1 MAKFL
6 KGKPRPASAGRRKGS
21 LNKKTLRAA
30 QARKPIDAAD
40 HKAIVDKVVEAAKN
54 GDAQATQVYFRH
66 LCPPTAKVVGK
77 PIDLEP
83 PSTAQEARD
92 GIARI
97 TSMIAR
103 TEIDGEHGGRII
115 AGLEAYIAAR
125 TTELEEIVKRLQA
138 EEAGGA
144 L

>member
-1 MAKFL
+1 MPKFT
-6 KGKPRPASAGRRKGS
+6 KGKPKPKNSGRRKGT
-21 LNKKTLRAA
+21 LNKRTL
-30 QARKPIDAAD
+30 ARKLEADAD
-40 HKAIVDKVVEAAKN
+40 DKAISDRVIEAAKN
-54 GDAQATQVYFRH
+54 GDAQATLTYYRFLR
-66 LCPPTAKVVGK
+66 PPTAKVVGK

-83 PSTAQEARD
+83 PKTAQEARD

-125 TTELEEIVKRLQA
+125 TTELEEIVKQLQA
-138 EEAGGA
+138 EEAGEA
-144 L
+144 P

>member
-1 MAKFL
+1 MPKFT
-6 KGKPRPASAGRRKGS
+6 KGKPKPKNSGRRKGT
-21 LNKKTLRAA
+21 LNKRTL
-30 QARKPIDAAD
+30 ARKLEADAD
-40 HKAIVDKVVEAAKN
+40 DKAISDRVIEAAKN
-54 GDAQATQVYFRH
+54 GDAQATLTYYRFLR
-66 LCPPTAKVVGK
+66 PPTAKVVGK

-83 PSTAQEARD
+83 PKTAQEARD
-92 GIARI
+92 GIAKI

-144 L
+144 P

>member
-1 MAKFL
+1 MPKFT
-6 KGKPRPASAGRRKGS
+6 KGKPKPKNSGRRKGT
-21 LNKKTLRAA
+21 LNKRTL
-30 QARKPIDAAD
+30 ARKLEADAD
-40 HKAIVDKVVEAAKN
+40 DKAISDRVIEAAKN
-54 GDAQATQVYFRH
+54 GDAQATLTYYRFLR
-66 LCPPTAKVVGK
+66 PPTAKVVGK

-83 PSTAQEARD
+83 PKTAQEARD

-144 L
+144 P

>member
-1 MAKFL
+1 MPKFTQ
-6 KGKPRPASAGRRKGS
+6 GKPKPKNSGRRKGT
-21 LNKKTLRAA
+21 LNKRTL
-30 QARKPIDAAD
+30 ARKLEADAD
-40 HKAIVDKVVEAAKN
+40 DKAISDRVIEAAKN
-54 GDAQATQVYFRH
+54 GDAQATLTYYRFLR
-66 LCPPTAKVVGK
+66 PPTAKVVGK

-83 PSTAQEARD
+83 PKTAQEARD

-144 L
+144 P

>member
-1 MAKFL
+1 MPKFT
-6 KGKPRPASAGRRKGS
+6 KGKPKPKNSGRRKGT
-21 LNKKTLRAA
+21 LNKRTL
-30 QARKPIDAAD
+30 ARRLEADAD
-40 HKAIVDKVVEAAKN
+40 DKAISGRVIEAAKN
-54 GDAQATQVYFRH
+54 GDAQATLTYYRFLR
-66 LCPPTAKVVGK
+66 PPTAKVVGK

-83 PSTAQEARD
+83 PKTAQEARD

-125 TTELEEIVKRLQA
+125 TTELEETVKRLQA
-138 EEAGGA
+138 EEAGGVP
-144 L
+144 